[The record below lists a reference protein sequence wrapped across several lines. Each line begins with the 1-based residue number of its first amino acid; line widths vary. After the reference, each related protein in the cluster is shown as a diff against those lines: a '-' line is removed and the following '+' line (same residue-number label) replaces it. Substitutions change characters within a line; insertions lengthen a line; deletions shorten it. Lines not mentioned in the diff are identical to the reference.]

1 MNTDQNPAHYLSKE
15 KLAELTKELE
25 ELRTNKRKEVA
36 EELEYAKGLGDLSE
50 NAEYQDAREAQA
62 NLEARIIEIEN
73 ILKNS
78 VVIKDRHTDS
88 VGIGSTV
95 HVLKEGDKTKI
106 TFMVTGTEEAD
117 LAAGKLSNQSP
128 LGKAIL
134 GKKKGDTVVV
144 NAPKGKVTYK
154 IEGIE

>member
-1 MNTDQNPAHYLSKE
+1 MNTEPNAAHYLSKE

-25 ELRTNKRKEVA
+25 DLRTSKRKEVA

-62 NLEARIIEIEN
+62 NLEARIVEIEN
-73 ILKNS
+73 ILKNA
-78 VVIKDRHTDS
+78 VIITDRHTNT

-95 HVLKEGDKTKI
+95 HVLKEGTKEKI

-117 LAAGKLSNQSP
+117 LANSKLSNQSP
-128 LGKAIL
+128 LGQAII
-134 GKKKGDTVVV
+134 GKKKGDTVTV